1 MQYLFFKAM
10 VLLTP
15 EIRFCIKYNTC
26 IFKGMVLLSPGIQP
40 SVCYKFE
47 ADVFLLFHS
56 SILFQVNVK
65 VFNAT
70 FNNISA
76 ISWQSV
82 LSLEEIGV
90 PGENHQHVASHCQ
103 TLSHDV
109 VSSTPSHERD
119 TASCACGRVLF
130 SSV

>member
-1 MQYLFFKAM
+1 MSYIYMQYLFFKAM

-56 SILFQVNVK
+56 SQITTGFETTLHVG
-65 VFNAT
+65 
-70 FNNISA
+70 
-76 ISWQSV
+76 SV
-82 LSLEEIGV
+82 
-90 PGENHQHVASHCQ
+90 CQ
-103 TLSHDV
+103 TCRIEYIYNKVKIICEIVYYQGFLLQLTFLKIL
-109 VSSTPSHERD
+109 VSQ
-119 TASCACGRVLF
+119 GLV
-130 SSV
+130 